1 MKEKLLIEIEVPEG
15 VNASL
20 EENILKVTGSQG
32 EVSRDFKLGRNQ
44 LKVEGN
50 KIIFSN
56 KKGTKTDKRMMN
68 TITAH
73 IKNMIKG
80 VQEKFE
86 YKVKICFGHFPFTVK
101 QDGNKVIVKNFLG
114 EKIDRIVSIP
124 EGTELDMGKEIIT
137 IKSVDKEIAG
147 QAAANFEAATRI
159 KGRDKRIF
167 QDGIYII
174 DKAGKEM

>member
-101 QDGNKVIVKNFLG
+101 QDGNKVIVKKRR
-114 EKIDRIVSIP
+114 E
-124 EGTELDMGKEIIT
+124 EIF
-137 IKSVDKEIAG
+137 KVW
-147 QAAANFEAATRI
+147 
-159 KGRDKRIF
+159 KR
-167 QDGIYII
+167 
-174 DKAGKEM
+174 